1 MEDFFN
7 LMNSTTFVLFDKY
20 CPIVDQLGSKDSSRD
35 FELNCVIRYFFT
47 YIQYSMQAAKNCPRL
62 LQSLWW
68 CQWVSVREKDRGEK
82 NKFIN
87 SVKL

>member
-1 MEDFFN
+1 LKIFFN

-47 YIQYSMQAAKNCPRL
+47 YI
-62 LQSLWW
+62 
-68 CQWVSVREKDRGEK
+68 
-82 NKFIN
+82 
-87 SVKL
+87 